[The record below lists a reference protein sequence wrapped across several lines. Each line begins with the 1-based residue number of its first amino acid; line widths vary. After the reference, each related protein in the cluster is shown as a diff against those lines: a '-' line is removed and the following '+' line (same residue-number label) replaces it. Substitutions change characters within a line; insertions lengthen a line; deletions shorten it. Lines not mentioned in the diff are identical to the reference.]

1 MEVDRQSR
9 REKGKRV
16 RENFLTL
23 CLYLL
28 GIFIIGTI
36 IYSIFSEFNDTDHL
50 AQAKVEINLGSEVVE
65 AYANIQVELDG
76 EDHCD
81 PAPAAEWN
89 LPSVSLPS
97 VPYIPI
103 RLPGFI
109 KNCWNNCNFSPDCF
123 LTTWKELGNA
133 FKSAGQAVVDL
144 VLAFLHVINC
154 FSFLWCPITGL
165 LLGFR
170 DILLFTFESGRH
182 LTCRILWALH
192 SLFDGLRASSKCHL
206 SKDNLDECGYQLLH
220 EAHKKI
226 LSYDAY
232 SEGFG
237 FHFDP
242 IAQKDTLI
250 DLLFNLVVTG
260 LVVGFFVW
268 AERLLDSEDDINN
281 SSKTDES
288 SSEPESSSNSDEGS
302 STSTTSTSIS
312 TSGNQTPV
320 EASGQ
325 TSKHQTSKT
334 PKRER
339 SSKTPKKSRSR
350 TPKRRRTRSRS
361 KTTKSDDK
369 QKQKKDNTQLDRDV
383 SEETC
388 KLSTEPTVIMITSYV
403 LLEVI
408 YLYLI
413 LSAIIRF

>member
-250 DLLFNLVVTG
+250 DLLFNLMVTG
-260 LVVGFFVW
+260 LVVGFFAW
-268 AERLLDSEDDINN
+268 AERLLDLEDDINN

-288 SSEPESSSNSDEGS
+288 SSEPESSSNSDESS
-302 STSTTSTSIS
+302 STSITSTSIS

-325 TSKHQTSKT
+325 TVQPH
-334 PKRER
+334 
-339 SSKTPKKSRSR
+339 
-350 TPKRRRTRSRS
+350 KRRRI
-361 KTTKSDDK
+361 KCP
-369 QKQKKDNTQLDRDV
+369 KKNL
-383 SEETC
+383 
-388 KLSTEPTVIMITSYV
+388 
-403 LLEVI
+403 
-408 YLYLI
+408 
-413 LSAIIRF
+413 